1 MCVECKQGE
10 PKCTNTLD
18 FCKVANKEKHICKA
32 QTLSGLYRMIE
43 VNKDYKVGEFDLMF
57 KDGKLYIQD
66 YDTKVEAKEMGTVM

>member
-1 MCVECKQGE
+1 
-10 PKCTNTLD
+10 
-18 FCKVANKEKHICKA
+18 
-32 QTLSGLYRMIE
+32 MIE